1 MSINM
6 MGEVEGLRNFFRL
19 RLDEHAQAEIREVA
33 QAMLDLLSLHQL
45 ELFDKVN
52 P

>member
-1 MSINM
+1 MNNM
-6 MGEVEGLRNFFRL
+6 MGEVEGLANFFRL
-19 RLDEHAQAEIREVA
+19 RLDNHAQAEIQEVA
-33 QAMLDLLSLHQL
+33 QAMLALLSRHQL